1 MKCPECGLVTFDD
14 VPQCPRCDKSFAL
27 VRPLATASL
36 DGARHLLRDDPELRV
51 KLRDRLHRA
60 RLDRRKQ
67 NQNPLAAAPDAD
79 APDWFVPLPS
89 EENGAAEAMAATA
102 PANGGPSKEAPIV
115 NSDDLSADDD
125 VRGGA
130 TTTDAEI
137 NIEIT
142 GAEPLPIDDE
152 PQFDGDIPGF
162 ADWREELRE
171 RLKRI
176 RARRDEEQL
185 EDGGDAEEVETSA
198 DIDEPEADDL
208 EAIEPDEKVEE
219 IEGVRDIEEEEA
231 TGPDS
236 TDEVDVEEADEVDV
250 DEAEQVEEA
259 DEVDVDEAEETDEA
273 DVDGAEQIEETDEAD
288 VDEAEQIEETDAAD
302 VAGAEQVE
310 ETDAADVDGAEQVE
324 ETDTVEVDGAE
335 QVEETDAVEVDE
347 VEGAD
352 EVEVPEADEV
362 EVEVA
367 EEMEVEEE
375 TESLAAGDVDAGKEP
390 EVVVLEEDDEVVVK
404 QTEVVGFGAA
414 IVEPAAEP
422 EETPAAA
429 KDGVTDEV
437 DLEATGGTDIEL
449 AETAGE
455 QDVDFTIDQQTDDIV
470 LDLDLVEDNIDAATE
485 KLEALD
491 ADDAEV
497 VADPS
502 DEPEEGPAADFDWG
516 AAATDELEPFAEPAA
531 DGEPEISTGE
541 AIERLDAI
549 FDEPSEAGDLETGD
563 DDEPAG
569 DLPPAVMPDLPDAD
583 EPTTADDSVPE
594 LDFEEATPAAATPA
608 LDLDLP
614 GDDAKDAQALEWDEE
629 VVEPRAE
636 HSSAGPLG
644 ERAAAALCDLL
655 VLTAIGSA
663 LVGAASSGTGLPF
676 RQILVEEAF
685 GLGIAWAIFVVGYSV
700 FFVGSCGQTI
710 GRMVM
715 RLRVV
720 GTDQFSVGFGRAAI
734 RLAAWVVSALP
745 LLAGMLPALR
755 DPQRRGLHDRL
766 SRTRV
771 VKA

>member
-79 APDWFVPLPS
+79 APDWFVPLPG

-176 RARRDEEQL
+176 RARRAEEQL

-198 DIDEPEADDL
+198 HIDEPEADDL

-219 IEGVRDIEEEEA
+219 IEGVRDIEEDEA

-250 DEAEQVEEA
+250 DEAEEVEEA
-259 DEVDVDEAEETDEA
+259 DEVDVDEA
-273 DVDGAEQIEETDEAD
+273 
-288 VDEAEQIEETDAAD
+288 
-302 VAGAEQVE
+302 
-310 ETDAADVDGAEQVE
+310 
-324 ETDTVEVDGAE
+324 
-335 QVEETDAVEVDE
+335 
-347 VEGAD
+347 EGAD

-375 TESLAAGDVDAGKEP
+375 TESLAAGDVDASKEP

-437 DLEATGGTDIEL
+437 DLEATGGTDIEF

-485 KLEALD
+485 ELEALD

-502 DEPEEGPAADFDWG
+502 DEPEERPAADFDWG
-516 AAATDELEPFAEPAA
+516 VAETDELEPFAEPAA

-629 VVEPRAE
+629 VVEPRAA

>member
-1 MKCPECGLVTFDD
+1 VTFDD

-79 APDWFVPLPS
+79 APDWFVPLPG

-125 VRGGA
+125 VRGGT

-176 RARRDEEQL
+176 RARRAEEQL

-198 DIDEPEADDL
+198 HIDEPEADDL

-219 IEGVRDIEEEEA
+219 IEGVRDIEEDEA

-250 DEAEQVEEA
+250 DEAEEVEEA
-259 DEVDVDEAEETDEA
+259 DEVDVDEA
-273 DVDGAEQIEETDEAD
+273 
-288 VDEAEQIEETDAAD
+288 
-302 VAGAEQVE
+302 
-310 ETDAADVDGAEQVE
+310 
-324 ETDTVEVDGAE
+324 
-335 QVEETDAVEVDE
+335 
-347 VEGAD
+347 EGAD

-375 TESLAAGDVDAGKEP
+375 TESLAAGDVDASKEP

-437 DLEATGGTDIEL
+437 DLEATGGTDIEF

-485 KLEALD
+485 ELEALD

-502 DEPEEGPAADFDWG
+502 DEPEERPAADFDWG
-516 AAATDELEPFAEPAA
+516 VAETDELEPFAEPAA

>member
-79 APDWFVPLPS
+79 APDWFVPLPG

-125 VRGGA
+125 VRGGT

-176 RARRDEEQL
+176 RARRAEEQL

-198 DIDEPEADDL
+198 HIDEPEADDL

-219 IEGVRDIEEEEA
+219 IEGVRDIEEDEA

-250 DEAEQVEEA
+250 DEAEEVEEA
-259 DEVDVDEAEETDEA
+259 DEVDVDEAEK
-273 DVDGAEQIEETDEAD
+273 TDEAD
-288 VDEAEQIEETDAAD
+288 VDEAEKTD
-302 VAGAEQVE
+302 E
-310 ETDAADVDGAEQVE
+310 ADVDE
-324 ETDTVEVDGAE
+324 AE

-375 TESLAAGDVDAGKEP
+375 TESLAAGDVDASKEP

-437 DLEATGGTDIEL
+437 DLEATGGTDIEF

-485 KLEALD
+485 ELEALD

-502 DEPEEGPAADFDWG
+502 DEPEERPAADFDWG
-516 AAATDELEPFAEPAA
+516 VAETDELEPFAEPAA

-629 VVEPRAE
+629 VVEPRAA